1 MRRCRMRGA
10 VPKGRSELLIA
21 AVTLGL
27 AASLGAGSAAAQ
39 MTIGAKGGINLSTAS
54 VSVSGTDLTPGTRTA
69 FHGAAVIGMQV
80 GTGFAVEGQVRFTG
94 KGFGP
99 GGEDSG
105 VETSLTA
112 DYVEFPILATFT
124 FPRNPSLLAARLFA
138 GPSIGLRASC
148 NLDALS
154 DQTGFTDCDG
164 DLSKTFDFSAV
175 FGAGIKIGRGL
186 GGLVLDVSYDWG
198 FLDITSGG
206 QNTSLYNRN
215 LLFSA
220 GFLVPIL

>member
-1 MRRCRMRGA
+1 MWSFR
-10 VPKGRSELLIA
+10 VRSTGLKDRSDYLIA
-21 AVTLGL
+21 AVALAL
-27 AASLGAGSAAAQ
+27 AASLGAGTAAAQ
-39 MTIGAKGGINLSTAS
+39 MTIGVKGGLNLATAS
-54 VSVSGTDLTPGTRTA
+54 VTVSGAGLSPGTRTA

-80 GTGFAVEGQVRFTG
+80 GTGFAIEGQVRFAG
-94 KGFGP
+94 KGFEP
-99 GGEDSG
+99 GDEGSG
-105 VETSLTA
+105 VATSLTM

-124 FPRNPSLLAARLFA
+124 FPREPTLLAARAFA

-148 NLDALS
+148 NLEALS

-175 FGAGIKIGRGL
+175 VGAGIKIGRGL
-186 GGLVLDVSYDWG
+186 GGFVLDVSYDWG

-206 QNTSLYNRN
+206 EDASLFNRN

-220 GFLVPIL
+220 GFIVPII